1 MGELSVRSESWIAGI
16 AGAKVFGG
24 SGPARKLCPSSCLL
38 TVLIC
43 LLVCDL
49 LFQTLSTPLS
59 FATRIE
65 CQTNRISL
73 LTLIVNFGYPS

>member
-49 LFQTLSTPLS
+49 LFQTLSTP
-59 FATRIE
+59 RIE